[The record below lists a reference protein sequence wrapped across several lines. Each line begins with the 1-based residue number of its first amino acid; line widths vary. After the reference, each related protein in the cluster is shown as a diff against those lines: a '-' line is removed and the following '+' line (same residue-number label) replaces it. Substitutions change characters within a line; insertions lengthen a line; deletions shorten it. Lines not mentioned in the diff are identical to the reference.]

1 MGRTESAPRRRR
13 KGCFA
18 RDFPHFDTHD
28 TMRRIFVPSVTALF
42 LAAAIFLAL
51 PAPST
56 AECAPFCA
64 QIPPEE
70 LETAELSRCDT
81 CNLETLE
88 YDDAPCDDEAGCCDD
103 WCEWVP
109 SKVRPLVSRCQDCP
123 APDGEAAD
131 ESSGCPSKP
140 DWCGFI
146 PRNVHSLVPGCNI
159 RC

>member
-1 MGRTESAPRRRR
+1 M
-13 KGCFA
+13 
-18 RDFPHFDTHD
+18 HD

-123 APDGEAAD
+123 TPDGEAAD

-146 PRNVHSLVPGCNI
+146 PRNVHALVPGCNI